1 MRLLLLLWLLLLLK
15 DLFWPYLS
23 SFVCFSVER
32 ELLHQVITS
41 LGWRLILTFNW
52 CGIYSVPEKF
62 SIILL
67 FKKKHTNI
75 CLLCLHSIVLE
86 VLVGATRQENKKGK
100 KKKPRLERNKA
111 LFIHR
116 WSCNRICKKLPEVIS
131 EFSKV
136 GGYKINI
143 RINLFL
149 VAYP

>member
-100 KKKPRLERNKA
+100 KKSLDWKET
-111 LFIHR
+111 
-116 WSCNRICKKLPEVIS
+116 KLSSFTDDHVIES
-131 EFSKV
+131 VKSYQK
-136 GGYKINI
+136 
-143 RINLFL
+143 
-149 VAYP
+149 